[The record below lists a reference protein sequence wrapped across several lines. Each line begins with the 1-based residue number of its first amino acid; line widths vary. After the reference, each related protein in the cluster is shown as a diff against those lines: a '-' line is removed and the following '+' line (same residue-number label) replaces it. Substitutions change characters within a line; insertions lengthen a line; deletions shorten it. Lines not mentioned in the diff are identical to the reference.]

1 MRAEA
6 EARAQEEHNRQLREE
21 AKCLV
26 NEKLARMAKQD
37 RWLEEKLT
45 EVLEGQ
51 LTQAELEI
59 NSEAEETGEAEESEV
74 VRMEEL
80 GMMGGTQSLA
90 MEVDEEEEDEVV
102 VVVEVKQGE
111 MRKRAPLSLLKT
123 LRKRVHMAMAMQ
135 PSVGSQGL
143 ESSVQGSQVG
153 SGQVGGMGRPCWRCV
168 KHQTQCVVVSGMGWC
183 ENC

>member
-6 EARAQEEHNRQLREE
+6 EARAWEEHNHKLQEE

-26 NEKLARMAKQD
+26 DEKLARVVRWD

-45 EVLEGQ
+45 EVLEGW

-80 GMMGGTQSLA
+80 GMMGGTQSLM
-90 MEVDEEEEDEVV
+90 MEVDKEEEDEVV
-102 VVVEVKQGE
+102 VVEEVK
-111 MRKRAPLSLLKT
+111 
-123 LRKRVHMAMAMQ
+123 
-135 PSVGSQGL
+135 
-143 ESSVQGSQVG
+143 
-153 SGQVGGMGRPCWRCV
+153 
-168 KHQTQCVVVSGMGWC
+168 
-183 ENC
+183 